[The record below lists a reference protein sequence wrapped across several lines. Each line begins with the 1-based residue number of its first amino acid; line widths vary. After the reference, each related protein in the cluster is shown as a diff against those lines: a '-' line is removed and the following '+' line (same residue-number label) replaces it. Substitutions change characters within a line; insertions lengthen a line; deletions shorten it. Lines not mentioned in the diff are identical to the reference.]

1 MMMIMMMMRRRMIQK
16 MMRTMMHCKFS
27 LNPQLPL
34 YADLLDFLDEP
45 DPLVLSSIDPHAPHP
60 MPINPRPQKRG
71 HAMFTKKALPL
82 ASMVKTTIS

>member
-1 MMMIMMMMRRRMIQK
+1 
-16 MMRTMMHCKFS
+16 MHCKFS

-60 MPINPRPQKRG
+60 MPFAHQPKASEAWACYVYQEGTAFSLKGQNYNILRG
-71 HAMFTKKALPL
+71 CCHVFQNELP
-82 ASMVKTTIS
+82 AA